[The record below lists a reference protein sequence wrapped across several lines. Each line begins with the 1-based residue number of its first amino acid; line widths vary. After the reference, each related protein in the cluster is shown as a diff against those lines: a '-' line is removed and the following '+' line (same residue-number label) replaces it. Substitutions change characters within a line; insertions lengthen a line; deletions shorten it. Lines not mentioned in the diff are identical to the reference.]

1 MINKANIDKDKSK
14 VTEEQKRDHAL
25 YFVEDGDKGFSPEYN
40 KMVIDRTMRK
50 AALNRK
56 KKNDAYVESIRE
68 RSDAVVTYLK
78 HIDTGKSTPVE
89 RYFSREELARLR
101 GQKILE
107 KIKTAGR
114 QLYIP
119 GN

>member
-1 MINKANIDKDKSK
+1 MEPKTIK
-14 VTEEQKRDHAL
+14 EEQQRDHAL
-25 YFVEDGDKGFSPEYN
+25 YFVEDGEAGFSPEYN
-40 KMVIDRTMRK
+40 KMVIDRTIKKSLENR
-50 AALNRK
+50 RK
-56 KKNDAYVESIRE
+56 KRKAYVESIRE

-107 KIKTAGR
+107 RVKSANR